1 MSILVLLG
9 VLWRLFSGL
18 VFGLGEGFNFS
29 MVLLMV
35 VFIRVG
41 MFLDLFFRG
50 VLAVVWGLIIFLI
63 RLVRIAV
70 CIVSLGGRL
79 G

>member
-1 MSILVLLG
+1 MMMNRRAS
-9 VLWRLFSGL
+9 
-18 VFGLGEGFNFS
+18 VFGLGEGFNFWYG
-29 MVLLMV
+29 V
-35 VFIRVG
+35 VDVGFVRVG

-63 RLVRIAV
+63 RHVRIAV

>member
-1 MSILVLLG
+1 MRFFQG
-9 VLWRLFSGL
+9 LWACY
-18 VFGLGEGFNFS
+18 GLGEGFNFG

-35 VFIRVG
+35 GFVRVG

-63 RLVRIAV
+63 RLARIAV
-70 CIVSLGGRL
+70 YIVSLAARL
-79 G
+79 S

>member
-1 MSILVLLG
+1 MVG
-9 VLWRLFSGL
+9 FVRLRYI
-18 VFGLGEGFNFS
+18 FGP
-29 MVLLMV
+29 V
-35 VFIRVG
+35 
-41 MFLDLFFRG
+41 FRG

-70 CIVSLGGRL
+70 YIVSLVGRF